1 VKRIC
6 VFCASKLGARPQYA
20 AAARDLGRTLAER
33 GLAIVCGAGGVGLM
47 NELSNAAL
55 ERGGE
60 VIGVI
65 PHALVERELAHEN
78 LTELRVV
85 DSMHERKAL
94 MADLADAFIALPG
107 GYGTFEELLE
117 IVTWAQ
123 LGLHEKPCGLLNVA
137 GYYVRLQQFLD
148 HAVNERF
155 LKAEHRALLLV
166 GESPA
171 DLLRQFEAY
180 VPPPVE
186 RWIGREET

>member
-6 VFCASKLGARPQYA
+6 VFCASKLGARPEYA
-20 AAARDLGRTLAER
+20 EAARDLGRTLAAR

-55 ERGGE
+55 TAGGE

-65 PHALVERELAHEN
+65 PHALVERELAHKG

-107 GYGTFEELLE
+107 GYGTLEELLE

-123 LGLHEKPCGLLNVA
+123 LGLHEKPCGLLNVG

-148 HAVNERF
+148 HAGSERF
-155 LKAEHRALLLV
+155 LKPEHRALLLV
-166 GESPA
+166 GESST
-171 DLLRQFEAY
+171 DLLAQFEAY
-180 VPPPVE
+180 VPPAVE
-186 RWIGREET
+186 KWIGRDET

>member
-1 VKRIC
+1 VKRVC
-6 VFCASKLGARPQYA
+6 VFCASKLGARPVYVE
-20 AAARDLGRTLAER
+20 AARDLGRTLAER

-55 ERGGE
+55 AAGGE

-65 PHALVERELAHEN
+65 PHALVERELAHKG
-78 LTELRVV
+78 LSELRVV

-94 MADLADAFIALPG
+94 MADLSDAFVALPG

-148 HAVNERF
+148 HAVQERF
-155 LKAEHRALLLV
+155 LNPEHRALLLV
-166 GESPA
+166 GETPA
-171 DLLRQFEAY
+171 DLLAQFEAY
-180 VPPPVE
+180 VAPAFE
-186 RWIGREET
+186 KWIRRDET

>member
-1 VKRIC
+1 MKRIC
-6 VFCASKLGARPQYA
+6 VFCASKLGAQPRYA
-20 AAARDLGRTLAER
+20 EAARDLGRTLAER

-47 NELSNAAL
+47 NELANAAL
-55 ERGGE
+55 DRGGE

-65 PHALVERELAHEN
+65 PHALVERELAHEG

-94 MADLADAFIALPG
+94 MADLADGFIALPG

-123 LGLHEKPCGLLNVA
+123 LGLHEKPCGLLNVV

-148 HAVNERF
+148 HAVRERF
-155 LKAEHRALLLV
+155 LEPEHRALLLV
-166 GESPA
+166 GESPT
-171 DLLRQFEAY
+171 DLLAQFEAY

-186 RWIGREET
+186 RWIGRDET

>member
-1 VKRIC
+1 MKRIC
-6 VFCASKLGARPQYA
+6 VFCASKLGARPEYA
-20 AAARDLGRTLAER
+20 EAARDLGRTLAGR

-55 ERGGE
+55 DAGGE

-65 PHALVERELAHEN
+65 PHALVERELAHN
-78 LTELRVV
+78 GLTELRVV
-85 DSMHERKAL
+85 DSMHERKGL

-123 LGLHEKPCGLLNVA
+123 LGLHEKPCGLLNVG

-148 HAVNERF
+148 HAVHERF
-155 LKAEHRALLLV
+155 LEPRHRALLLV

-171 DLLRQFEAY
+171 DLLAQFEAY
-180 VPPPVE
+180 VPPSVE
-186 RWIGREET
+186 KWIGRDET